1 MKTIKFN
8 SKEIKLNNDYQLII
22 IGGGTAGATAAIA
35 AARMEVKTLIV
46 EKESALGG
54 SSTLGQVT
62 PMMPVKIEGNPNSSA
77 INKEIKSRLKVENA
91 GAEDSSNND
100 GWFNPEKLKFVLEEL
115 YLEAGGDIL
124 YESTFVD
131 SQTSEEK
138 IENIIIKNKSG
149 LTAYQAD
156 YYLDCSGDAELA
168 FSASVPMQEDKGED
182 YQAVSLRFTMDNI
195 DLKKFNDFLEAK
207 GQSRGLEY
215 PLVET
220 AYTGDQNSV
229 LANLFKDAVNKGI
242 LRKEDLNYFQI
253 FSIPGQ
259 SGKMAFNCPEIPFKV
274 DPLDASQR
282 TEAYIEGR
290 KIIKRLIAFSREY
303 FPGFEQAQLASQAEL
318 LGVRESRRIKGEY
331 TFGLKDYQERR
342 KFDDAVASSAYPLD
356 VHGQELKLDKL
367 EGGEYYQLPFR
378 SLIPQKVT
386 NLLVAGRHISATFSG
401 QSAVRIQPIV
411 MATGEA
417 AALAVAIAVKE
428 KKNLKEING
437 KEIKKIMLDWG
448 ADI

>member
-1 MKTIKFN
+1 MKTTKFN
-8 SKEIKLNNDYQLII
+8 SKEIKLNDNYQLII
-22 IGGGTAGATAAIA
+22 VGGGTAGATAAVA
-35 AARMEVKTLIV
+35 AARMGVKTLII

-62 PMMPVKIEGNPNSSA
+62 PMMPVKIDGNPNSSA
-77 INKEIKSRLKVENA
+77 INKEIKARLKEENA
-91 GAEDSSNND
+91 GAEDSSKND
-100 GWFNPEKLKFVLEEL
+100 GWFNPERLKFVLEEL
-115 YLEAGGDIL
+115 YLEAAGDIL

-131 SQTSEEK
+131 SHSSENK

-168 FSASVPMQEDKGED
+168 FSASVPMQDDRGKD

-195 DLKKFNDFLEAK
+195 DLKKFTNFLEAR
-207 GQSRGLEY
+207 GQNWGLEY

-220 AYTGDQNSV
+220 AYTGDQNSA
-229 LANLFKDAVNKGI
+229 LADLFKKAVNKGI
-242 LRKEDLNYFQI
+242 LSEDDLNYFQI

-259 SGKMAFNCPEIPFKV
+259 SGKMAFNCPEIPFEV
-274 DPLDASQR
+274 EPLDASQR
-282 TEAYIEGR
+282 TQAYIEGR
-290 KIIKRLIAFSREY
+290 KMIKRLISFTREY

-318 LGVRESRRIKGEY
+318 LGVRESRRIKGKY
-331 TFGLKDYQERR
+331 TFSLKDYQERR
-342 KFDDAVASSAYPLD
+342 KFEDAVASSAYPLD
-356 VHGQELKLDKL
+356 VHGKELQLDSL
-367 EGGEYYQLPFR
+367 EPGEYYQLPYR
-378 SLIPQKVT
+378 SLIPQKIT

-428 KKNLKEING
+428 NKKLQEISG
-437 KEIKKIMLDWG
+437 KEIKKIMLQWG

>member
-77 INKEIKSRLKVENA
+77 INKEIKSRLKAENA
-91 GAEDSSNND
+91 GAEDNSNND

-207 GQSRGLEY
+207 GQSWGLEY

-229 LANLFKDAVNKGI
+229 LTNLFKDAVNKGI

-331 TFGLKDYQERR
+331 TFGLKDYQKRR

-367 EGGEYYQLPFR
+367 EAGEYYQLPFR
-378 SLIPQKVT
+378 SLIPQKIT

-428 KKNLKEING
+428 NKNLKEISG